1 MDLIEQKTY
10 VSTNLHYVPQEELE
24 LFKFN
29 FACVMTRNTVNMEK
43 MVEDLTLEE
52 VVSIVKGFNVR
63 TEGNLR
69 RNIYNHYQAY
79 LFMIE
84 HIEQKGKLNEDFL
97 KDLHEILMKG
107 IMPGGLYR
115 NVDIRIIG
123 SNYIPPSHIK
133 VYDRMKKY
141 FYELENFHGSDL
153 DYIVFAHLQLS
164 KIHPFLDGNGR
175 LARLILN
182 FCLLE
187 KGYLPVIISIKDR
200 KRYFN
205 ALEEF
210 KVNKNIHSFD
220 AFLKELLNKEYH
232 RMISLINKHKKD
244 AN

>member
-1 MDLIEQKTY
+1 MDLLELKTY
-10 VSTNLHYVPQEELE
+10 VNDNLHFVPKEEID

-43 MVEDLTLEE
+43 MIEDLTLEE
-52 VVSIVKGFNVR
+52 VVSIIKGFNVR

-79 LFMIE
+79 HFMIE
-84 HIEQKGKLNEDFL
+84 HYEHQGEFDEDFL

-133 VYDRMKKY
+133 VYDRMKRY
-141 FYELENFHGSDL
+141 FFELEQYSKDSL
-153 DYIVFAHLQLS
+153 DYIGYSHLQLA

-175 LARLILN
+175 LARIILN
-182 FCLLE
+182 FCLIRS
-187 KGYLPVIISIKDR
+187 GFVPVIISLKDR
-200 KRYFN
+200 NRYFST
-205 ALEEF
+205 LEEY
-210 KVNKNIHSFD
+210 KVNKNSTSFIT
-220 AFLKELLNKEYH
+220 FLKELLIKEYN
-232 RMISLINKHKKD
+232 RLVILIDKHK
-244 AN
+244 NN